1 MTSSTALAPTRLA
14 GAWTRLSDK
23 DGTPMGR
30 LHAARR
36 VNGALEPEALC
47 GFRLP
52 ARALR
57 SRPFAIFSTVHPK
70 ACVDCTTEARS
81 YR

>member
-1 MTSSTALAPTRLA
+1 MNTLAPPRLA

-23 DGTPMGR
+23 DGSPMGR

-36 VNGALEPEALC
+36 SNGALEAEALC

-52 ARALR
+52 SRALR
-57 SRPFAIFSTVHPK
+57 SRPFAIFSSAHPK
-70 ACVDCTTEARS
+70 ACIACSLEAIERT
-81 YR
+81 